1 MVAADRDG
9 AGRGRSPVTQ
19 PGHRAGLAPPNAGR
33 KWPPEL
39 LSPAEAR
46 RLLGQPSRRA
56 PTGIRNRA
64 LIAVLWRGG
73 LRVSEALALAPRD
86 IDVAACALAVRHG
99 KGDRHRTV
107 GMDPA
112 AFGLLERWLEQR
124 RRLGLS
130 RAPVFCTL
138 QGRALRASY
147 VRTLLPRL
155 ARKAGIDKRVHPHG
169 LRHTCAAE
177 LAVEG
182 VPVNLIQAQLG
193 HASLHTTTV
202 YLRQIAPVELLGV
215 MRARAWTDDQG

>member
-1 MVAADRDG
+1 MVVGRDG
-9 AGRGRSPVTQ
+9 ASRGRSAVTL

-86 IDVAACALAVRHG
+86 VDAAACALAVRHG

-112 AFGLLERWLEQR
+112 AFGLLERWLEER

-138 QGRALRASY
+138 AGPGATRLLCPCASGA
-147 VRTLLPRL
+147 PG
-155 ARKAGIDKRVHPHG
+155 GIDKRVHPHG

-182 VPVNLIQAQLG
+182 VGVNLIQAQLG

-215 MRARAWTDDQG
+215 MRARAWSEDEHG